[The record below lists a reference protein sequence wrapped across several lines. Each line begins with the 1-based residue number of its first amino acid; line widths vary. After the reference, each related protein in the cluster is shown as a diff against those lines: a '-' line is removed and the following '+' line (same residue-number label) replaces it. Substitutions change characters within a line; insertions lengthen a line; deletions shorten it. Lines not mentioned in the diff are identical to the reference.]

1 MTIRLIPIAA
11 TAIALAACSPG
22 GRQTA
27 GYAYPAYW
35 GTSPAEA
42 PGRGAPAYTETIA
55 ATHDIPGSVAV
66 FNTHSTPAPGTW
78 LFPPN
83 PYQ

>member
-1 MTIRLIPIAA
+1 MTIRLIPLAA
-11 TAIALAACSPG
+11 TAIALAACSPA

-27 GYAYPAYW
+27 GYAYPTYW
-35 GTSPAEA
+35 GTSSPD
-42 PGRGAPAYTETIA
+42 RGVPAYTETIA
-55 ATHDIPGSVAV
+55 DTQSIPGSVAV
-66 FNTHSTPAPGTW
+66 FGTHTAPAQGTW

>member
-1 MTIRLIPIAA
+1 MTIRSVPLAA
-11 TAIALAACSPG
+11 AIALAACSPT

-35 GTSPAEA
+35 GTSPAQA
-42 PGRGAPAYTETIA
+42 ANPVAQPDAETRV
-55 ATHDIPGSVAV
+55 ATHSIPGSVAV
-66 FNTHSTPAPGTW
+66 FGTHTVPAQGTW